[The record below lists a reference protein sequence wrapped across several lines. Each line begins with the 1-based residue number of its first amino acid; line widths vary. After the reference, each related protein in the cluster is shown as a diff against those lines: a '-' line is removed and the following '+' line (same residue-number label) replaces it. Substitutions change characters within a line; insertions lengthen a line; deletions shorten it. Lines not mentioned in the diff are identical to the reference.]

1 MTMEDA
7 VKIISGVAGIGV
19 KDMSFEDQLKYAT
32 AYLQFARAMKP
43 FYDKYVRR
51 YDSGDIDALIAAYL
65 KEQGE
70 K

>member
-1 MTMEDA
+1 MTMDDA
-7 VKIISGVAGIGV
+7 VNIVSGVAGIEP
-19 KDMSFEDQLKYAT
+19 KKMSFEDQLKFAT
-32 AYLQFARAMKP
+32 AYLQFAKAMKP

-51 YDSGDIDALIAAYL
+51 YDYGDIDALIDAYL